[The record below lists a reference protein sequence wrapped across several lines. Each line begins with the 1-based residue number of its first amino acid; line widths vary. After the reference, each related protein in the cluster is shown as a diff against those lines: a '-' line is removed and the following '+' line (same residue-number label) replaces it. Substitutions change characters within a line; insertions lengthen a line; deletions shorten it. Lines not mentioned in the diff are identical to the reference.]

1 MTLTGIAAS
10 PGVAIGPVFVLEP
23 EELAVRETVIESGG
37 ADAELDAFRA
47 ALEASRRDLTAIR
60 DGIAAELG
68 EDEARIYDAHLL
80 ILDDP
85 EMLSAVERGVRERRR
100 NAASVFQGVMGSVAA
115 RFESLDDEYLRERRS
130 DILDC
135 ERRVLRHLLS
145 AGRRTLPKLEQ
156 PAVIVAHDLGPSEVA
171 MLPRDQ
177 VLAFVLEVG
186 GRTSH
191 GAIVARGRGIPA
203 VLSVRGALQMLHP
216 GDRAAV
222 DGFSGTV
229 EVNPDEAQ
237 AARYRRRLERLRLQ
251 MGSLQAMLDQPAT
264 TLDGRRI
271 ELGANLELPGDAPQA
286 LEAGADGIGLFR
298 TEFFYLNRV
307 DLPSEEEQYEA
318 YRDVTVRLAG
328 RPVIF
333 RTMDLGGD
341 KVASYLGMTH
351 ETNPFLGFRGIRL
364 ALASPEMFRTQLRAI
379 YRASAHGR
387 VRLMFPMVSGVDELL
402 RALELRDEVVADLRQ
417 HGLPH
422 DPDVETGIM
431 IETPSAVWM
440 ADALARHAQFF
451 SIGSNDLI
459 QYTLAMDRDNE
470 RLAHLYEPLDPAVLR
485 SIRHTVQCAHAAGRW
500 VGVCGEMAG
509 DPRVAVLLVGLG
521 VDELSVSCYDLP
533 RVKAAIRSVRADD
546 ACAVAEAAIACVSA
560 APVRELVRERIDAL
574 MPSYLA
580 FDGEA
585 GGDAAETAPGALRA
599 KA

>member
-1 MTLTGIAAS
+1 MRLDGIAAS
-10 PGVAIGPVFVLEP
+10 PGVALGPVARIEP
-23 EELAVRETVIESGG
+23 EILAVRDGRIEPS
-37 ADAELDAFRA
+37 DVERELASFRA
-47 ALEASRRDLTAIR
+47 ALEASRRDLAAIR

-68 EDEARIYDAHLL
+68 EAEARIYDAHLL

-85 EMLSAVERGVRERRR
+85 MMLEAVERGVREQRY
-100 NAASVFQGVMGSVAA
+100 NAAWEFSRVMGSFAA
-115 RFESLDDEYLRERRS
+115 RFENIADEYLRERRA

-135 ERRVLRHLLS
+135 ERRVLRHLLG
-145 AGRRTLPKLEQ
+145 AGVRGLEDLTE
-156 PAVIVAHDLGPSEVA
+156 PSVIVAHDLGPSEVA
-171 MLPRDQ
+171 MLPRDR

-203 VLSVRGALQMLHP
+203 VLSVRGALQSIQR
-216 GDRAAV
+216 GDRVAV
-222 DGFSGTV
+222 DGFNGHV
-229 EVNPDEAQ
+229 DVNPDAAQ
-237 AARYRRRLERLRLQ
+237 QAQVAARLERL
-251 MGSLQAMLDQPAT
+251 QAQSGALRAMHGLPAQ

-271 ELGANLELPGDAPQA
+271 ELGTNLELPSDAPLS

-307 DLPSEEEQYEA
+307 DLPSEQEQYDA
-318 YRDVTVRLAG
+318 YRSVIERMAG

-351 ETNPFLGFRGIRL
+351 ETNPFLGLRGIRL
-364 ALASPEMFRTQLRAI
+364 ALSSPDMFRTQMRAL

-387 VRLMFPMVSGVDELL
+387 IRIMFPMVSSVEELL
-402 RALELRDEVVADLRQ
+402 RTLELRDEVLAQLAAE
-417 HGLPH
+417 GKPH
-422 DPDVETGIM
+422 DPAVETGIM

-470 RLAHLYEPLDPAVLR
+470 RLASLYEPLDPAVLR
-485 SIRHTVQCAHAAGRW
+485 SIHHTIEAAHAAGRW

-509 DPRVAVLLVGLG
+509 DPHNAVLLAGLG

-533 RVKAAIRSVRADD
+533 RVKAAIRAVRLEDARAIAQQALSCPSAKPVRA
-546 ACAVAEAAIACVSA
+546 
-560 APVRELVRERIDAL
+560 LVRERVDAL
-574 MPSYLA
+574 LPSYLA
-580 FDGEA
+580 LDRNSGDGTHPR
-585 GGDAAETAPGALRA
+585 GTV
-599 KA
+599 